1 VGENAIA
8 HPKTIENKTM
18 SRSDKTD
25 SAFARNL
32 SNRHIQMIGLGGAIG
47 TGLFLGSAGVMRAA
61 GPSLLIGYL
70 VAGLVAF
77 LIMRQLGEMLVDEP
91 VSGSLSHFGNKYCGG
106 FMGYLTGWNYT
117 VTYFLVG
124 MAELTA
130 LGKYMQFWWPDLPT
144 WVTAGFFL
152 ILISGINT
160 LNVKIYGET
169 EFWFAIVK
177 VGAVVMMI
185 AMGAWFIF
193 GPHTPPQA
201 GISNL
206 WSHGGFMPNGWHGLL
221 MALPLIMFAF
231 GGLEFIGFTA
241 GEARDPGKTIPRA
254 INSVLYRIGLF
265 YILALAVLLALTPWD
280 NLVASLTAA
289 GDPYS
294 ASPFVKILSL
304 LKVDYAAH
312 ALNFVVLTAAL
323 SVYNA
328 VVYCNS
334 RQLHAMAQQG
344 HAPRALVKLSD
355 RHIPINA
362 LLLTGLVTA
371 SAVLLNYF
379 SPEGALETLMSLV
392 VATTMMNW
400 ALTSFIHLRF
410 RKAKRE
416 AGQLTAYHAPL
427 YPITNYLCIAFI
439 IGLLIIIAFIPGMRI
454 SVMLIPCWLLVM
466 AVTYRKFKSNPA
478 DLKIASSNS

>member
-1 VGENAIA
+1 
-8 HPKTIENKTM
+8 M
-18 SRSDKTD
+18 SRTNVSQP
-25 SAFARNL
+25 AFERNL

-47 TGLFLGSAGVMRAA
+47 TGLFLGSAGVIKSA
-61 GPSLLIGYL
+61 GPSLLIGYMI
-70 VAGLVAF
+70 AGLIAF

-91 VSGSLSHFGNKYCGG
+91 VSGSLSHFGNKYGGG

-130 LGKYMQFWWPDLPT
+130 LGKYMQFWWPELPT
-144 WVTAGFFL
+144 WATAGFFL
-152 ILISGINT
+152 VLISGINT
-160 LNVKIYGET
+160 LNVKVYGES
-169 EFWFAIVK
+169 EFWFAIIK

-185 AMGAWFIF
+185 AMGSWFIF
-193 GPHTPPQA
+193 GPNTPPQA
-201 GISNL
+201 AVSNL
-206 WSHGGFMPNGWHGLL
+206 WSHGGFMPHGWHGLI

-241 GEARDPGKTIPRA
+241 GEAKHPSKTIPRA
-254 INSVLYRIGLF
+254 INAVLYRIGLF
-265 YILALAVLLALTPWD
+265 YVLALAVLLALPPWD
-280 NLVASLTAA
+280 NLVASLTAS

-304 LKVDYAAH
+304 LNIDYAAH
-312 ALNFVVLTAAL
+312 VLNFVVLTAAL

-334 RQLHAMAQQG
+334 RQLHAMAHQG
-344 HAPRALVKLSD
+344 HAPRALIKLSE
-355 RHIPINA
+355 RRIPINA

-371 SAVLLNYF
+371 SSVVINYL

-400 ALTSFIHLRF
+400 ALTSFIHLKF

-416 AGQLTAYHAPL
+416 TGQLTAYRSPL
-427 YPITNYLCIAFI
+427 YPFTNYLCMAFI
-439 IGLLIIIAFIPGMRI
+439 VGLLLIIAFIPGMRI
-454 SVMLIPCWLLVM
+454 SVLLMPCWLLVM
-466 AVTYRKFKSNPA
+466 FLSYRKLKSNPA
-478 DLKIASSNS
+478 ATHIVSSPS

>member
-1 VGENAIA
+1 
-8 HPKTIENKTM
+8 M
-18 SRSDKTD
+18 SRTESTEPT
-25 SAFARNL
+25 FERNL

-47 TGLFLGSAGVMRAA
+47 TGLFLGSAGVIKSA
-61 GPSLLIGYL
+61 GPSLLVGYMI
-70 VAGLVAF
+70 AGLIAF

-91 VSGSLSHFGNKYCGG
+91 VSGSLSHFGNKYGGG

-130 LGKYMQFWWPDLPT
+130 LGKYMQFWWPELPT
-144 WVTAGFFL
+144 WATAGFFL
-152 ILISGINT
+152 LLISGINT
-160 LNVKIYGET
+160 LNVKIYGES
-169 EFWFAIVK
+169 EFWFAIIK
-177 VGAVVMMI
+177 VGAVLLMI
-185 AMGAWFIF
+185 VMGAWFLF

-201 GISNL
+201 TIANL
-206 WSHGGFMPNGWHGLL
+206 WSHGGFMPNGWQGLI

-241 GEARDPGKTIPRA
+241 GEAREPGKTIPRA
-254 INSVLYRIGLF
+254 INAVLYRIGLF
-265 YILALAVLLALTPWD
+265 YVLALAVLLALTPWD
-280 NLVASLTAA
+280 NLVASLSAA

-334 RQLHAMAQQG
+334 RQLHAMARQG

-355 RHIPINA
+355 RRIPINA

-371 SAVLLNYF
+371 AAVVLNYL
-379 SPEGALETLMSLV
+379 SPDGALETLMSLV

-400 ALTSFIHLRF
+400 ALTSVIHLKF

-416 AGQLTAYHAPL
+416 AGQPTAYHSPL
-427 YPITNYLCIAFI
+427 YPLTNYLCIAFI
-439 IGLLIIIAFIPGMRI
+439 AGLLLIIAFIPGMRI
-454 SVMLIPCWLLVM
+454 SVLLIPCWLLVM
-466 AVTYRKFKSNPA
+466 AITYQKVKNSPA
-478 DLKIASSNS
+478 AIHPVSSNA

>member
-1 VGENAIA
+1 
-8 HPKTIENKTM
+8 M
-18 SRSDKTD
+18 SRTESPEHT
-25 SAFARNL
+25 FERNL

-47 TGLFLGSAGVMRAA
+47 TGLFLGSAGVIKSA
-61 GPSLLIGYL
+61 GPSLLVGYMI
-70 VAGLVAF
+70 AGLIAF

-91 VSGSLSHFGNKYCGG
+91 VSGSLSHFGNKYGGG

-130 LGKYMQFWWPDLPT
+130 LGKYMQFWWPELPG
-144 WVTAGFFL
+144 WATAGVFL
-152 ILISGINT
+152 LLISGINT
-160 LNVKIYGET
+160 LNVKIYGES
-169 EFWFAIVK
+169 EFWFALIK
-177 VGAVVMMI
+177 VGAVLLMI
-185 AMGAWFIF
+185 VMGAWFIF
-193 GPHTPPQA
+193 GPNTPPQA
-201 GISNL
+201 TISNL
-206 WSHGGFMPNGWHGLL
+206 WSHGGFMPNGWHGLI

-254 INSVLYRIGLF
+254 INAVLYRIGLF

-280 NLVASLTAA
+280 NLVASLSAA

-334 RQLHAMAQQG
+334 RQLHAMARQG

-355 RHIPINA
+355 RRIPINA

-371 SAVLLNYF
+371 AAVVLNYL
-379 SPEGALETLMSLV
+379 SPDGALETLMSLV

-400 ALTSFIHLRF
+400 ALTSVIHLKF

-416 AGQLTAYHAPL
+416 AGQPTAYQSPL
-427 YPITNYLCIAFI
+427 YPLTNYLCIAFI
-439 IGLLIIIAFIPGMRI
+439 AGLLLIIAFIPGMRI
-454 SVMLIPCWLLVM
+454 AVLLIPCWLLVM
-466 AVTYRKFKSNPA
+466 AVTYQKVKNTPA
-478 DLKIASSNS
+478 AIHPVSSNA